1 MTIDDKVEGTHTAV
15 EPTYKELKLPTF
27 VNSSPAIKVRIY
39 EEGEEREIVLPFSDA
54 PKIAVLSGTSF
65 LSIGDSGCGKTLLM
79 DDIGRNYFGGD
90 SDLGGMCNFITAR
103 NNFVADNYYFTID
116 QSRVGEG
123 KGMLSD
129 AKVPVEKKTR
139 ALCARLDEINLVIPE
154 IAVEFFGVIEG
165 RHQGIELGN
174 NGYYFAMSA
183 AL

>member
-1 MTIDDKVEGTHTAV
+1 MTIDDKVEAKHETV
-15 EPTYKELKLPTF
+15 EPTYEELKLPTF

-39 EEGEEREIVLPFSDA
+39 EKNEEREIILPFCDV

-79 DDIGRNYFGGD
+79 DDIGRNWFGGD
-90 SDLGGMCNFITAR
+90 SDLGGKCNFITVR
-103 NNFVADNYYFTID
+103 NNFVADNYFMTID

-129 AKVPVEKKTR
+129 AKVLIEKKTK

-154 IAVEFFGVIEG
+154 IEVEFFGVIEG
-165 RHQGIELGN
+165 RHQGID
-174 NGYYFAMSA
+174 
-183 AL
+183 